1 MSLRAT
7 SGSEWVC
14 YPGTLHPVGPRASN
28 KKGSVLAQLFGIW
41 EAETLF
47 SKSHQMCTLPGSSL
61 ALSWSWEN
69 QGRWKPPRSLNL
81 RTSNPKCVAMRLRLS
96 DLHLK
101 ECGWPQLLCSET
113 FHHTCSAATLPM
125 VYIPLGP
132 ERVRNTKAGLLLGG
146 TEIGDSCDGSFHSRT
161 PWWTFQTRLELHC
174 GLRHLHKPFFPP
186 SLLPFNFPASSFS
199 CPIFCHRYGPNKYLA
214 RIIPSHCLLLRGPG
228 LTH

>member
-1 MSLRAT
+1 ML
-7 SGSEWVC
+7 
-14 YPGTLHPVGPRASN
+14 
-28 KKGSVLAQLFGIW
+28 
-41 EAETLF
+41 
-47 SKSHQMCTLPGSSL
+47 KSHNHSPVAEPGLNPSSGL
-61 ALSWSWEN
+61 GVDCCGGLVSRIIS
-69 QGRWKPPRSLNL
+69 PF
-81 RTSNPKCVAMRLRLS
+81 KCVAMRLRLS

-125 VYIPLGP
+125 VCIPLGP